1 MPGAGIPGSPRDVA
15 AAGVS
20 SLLCRA
26 PRTEERPLPH
36 RTHDPMQER
45 PAQDRVSHSRAAQV
59 RRRWGGRSVEQDAH
73 LTLVR
78 RPAAISGP
86 QRQTGRQLGLRVI
99 VLDFFCLHRPSRA
112 PGSAPSVVLWRTGP
126 PHLRRAGPRRPLIRG
141 SESTHPLPQGS
152 QHEVTG
158 SSGRS
163 SASLHL
169 PWPVARPRSPA
180 FGSLPGTFSPALPGG
195 HIS

>member
-1 MPGAGIPGSPRDVA
+1 MPGAGIPESPQDVA

-36 RTHDPMQER
+36 RTHDPDAGEAGAGQGLQQQGSPGAPE
-45 PAQDRVSHSRAAQV
+45 V
-59 RRRWGGRSVEQDAH
+59 WGGGSAEQGAH
-73 LTLVR
+73 LRPVR

-99 VLDFFCLHRPSRA
+99 ALDFFCLHRLSRA

-141 SESTHPLPQGS
+141 SESTHLLPQGS

-158 SSGRS
+158 SSGQ
-163 SASLHL
+163 
-169 PWPVARPRSPA
+169 
-180 FGSLPGTFSPALPGG
+180 
-195 HIS
+195 